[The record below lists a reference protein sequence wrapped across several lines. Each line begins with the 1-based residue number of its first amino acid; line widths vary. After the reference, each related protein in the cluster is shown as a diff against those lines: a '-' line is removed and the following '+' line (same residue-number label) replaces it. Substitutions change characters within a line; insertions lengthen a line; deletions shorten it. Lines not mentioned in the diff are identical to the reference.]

1 MVRSLIEGIVHIIN
15 YFPSKTGILNT
26 MSPAIIVEGR
36 PKLDINKRKA
46 AVDTYVLV
54 YTVTYND
61 MKGSAVP
68 VIVLRMS
75 NNFDGYYFMSLY
87 TDKCIHGY
95 H

>member
-1 MVRSLIEGIVHIIN
+1 
-15 YFPSKTGILNT
+15 

-46 AVDTYVLV
+46 AVGTYVLV
-54 YTVTYND
+54 YTGTYND

-95 H
+95 HWKEPPVDEYVINRVESLSKN